1 MVSALSIIKIAI
13 FYLIFTT
20 TTHAAAVDTSEV
32 QKTLVQ
38 NTNLV
43 SSTLITGAVNSKIEQ
58 PKQIVPPDVLRQQQL
73 KEFQGSNFPGNKAEG
88 SGDAR
93 TYEPQQGVRINS
105 DHRQKLPL
113 PIDRRMR
120 TLVYSPNDVYNL
132 KFKVGYN
139 SQIIFP
145 DDEAPILQS
154 FGDSRGW
161 SVKLVGNSIYM
172 KPMDPGLNTNMI
184 ITTNKDRTYYFDIS
198 STFSED
204 FEDDDF
210 FYRLSFYYPEI
221 QPDAPVFAKR
231 IGSINGEL
239 SEIKTIGKRQLG
251 DAYGANFKYSYAGSG
266 KSIQPIKVFDDGM
279 KTYIMFKNSKIP
291 SIYAVDKDGTEYLL
305 KYKIEGKYVV
315 LDTTEYQFALRF
327 GGELVCI
334 FNDQFAIKN
343 NA

>member
-1 MVSALSIIKIAI
+1 MSKAILITLIATLFLTIDTISYAEKI
-13 FYLIFTT
+13 
-20 TTHAAAVDTSEV
+20 DTSQITSTV
-32 QKTLVQ
+32 ND
-38 NTNLV
+38 NTSMAINTV
-43 SSTLITGAVNSKIEQ
+43 MSGAVGSIQQ
-58 PKQIVPPDVLRQQQL
+58 PQQIVPPERIKQQQL
-73 KEFQGSNFPGNKAEG
+73 QEFQKSNFPGNKA
-88 SGDAR
+88 GDFSDSKS
-93 TYEPQQGVRINS
+93 YEPQQTIRINS

-139 SQIIFP
+139 SQVIFP
-145 DDEAPILQS
+145 DDESPILQT

-172 KPMDPGLNTNMI
+172 KPMDPGLSTNMI

-210 FYRLSFYYPEI
+210 FYRLSFYYPDI

-239 SEIKTIGKRQLG
+239 SEIKTVGKRKLG
-251 DAYGANFKYSYAGSG
+251 ETAGMNFKYSYAGSG
-266 KSIQPIKVFDDGM
+266 KSIQPTKVFDDGM
-279 KTYIMFKNSKIP
+279 RTYIMFKNSKIP

-305 KYKIEGKYVV
+305 KYKIEDKYVV

-334 FNDQFAIKN
+334 FNDKFATQK
-343 NA
+343 